1 VGEEWECIKVEM
13 KDKSLYVLCGLIV
26 FAALFLLGGCAPAK
40 APSLRYFWPLPVA
53 GVEPKI
59 EYRGFYQ
66 STYDLKEN
74 DDSWTDEYVWGKF
87 PPRPLFSNPFDVA
100 RTPDGRLL
108 VTDVTEN
115 KTLVIDL
122 ATGQLRSLTNSD
134 GEIHFVAMPIGV
146 TAAANGS
153 IYVIEG
159 LSSKVYQYNA
169 GEELETIVSKDLML
183 TRAVAVAVDTDRGL
197 LYTLDTGAHNVV
209 VSDLLG
215 NLLFKFG
222 QRGRAAGQFNYPT
235 DIALDA
241 SGNIYVLDTLNFRVQ
256 VFDPSG
262 HFLREFGEQG
272 TADGSFQ
279 IPKGLAVSPQGD
291 VYVTDAIAHHFV
303 VFNNVGEYMMTLGD
317 KAYHGDD
324 GKVSPGGF
332 LMPRGIHVDAKGG
345 IWLVDGMNR
354 MIHRFQY
361 LTNDYL
367 EKFPILPDQ
376 IYSPPGAFAP

>member
-1 VGEEWECIKVEM
+1 M
-13 KDKSLYVLCGLIV
+13 
-26 FAALFLLGGCAPAK
+26 
-40 APSLRYFWPLPVA
+40 
-53 GVEPKI
+53 
-59 EYRGFYQ
+59 
-66 STYDLKEN
+66 
-74 DDSWTDEYVWGKF
+74 
-87 PPRPLFSNPFDVA
+87 A

-122 ATGQLRSLTNSD
+122 ATGQLRSLTNTD
-134 GEIHFVAMPIGV
+134 GETHFVAMPIGV

-169 GEELETIVSKDLML
+169 GEELETLVSKDLML

-291 VYVTDAIAHHFV
+291 VYVTDALAHHFV